1 MPEDPAVAVPIAIG
15 IIGLFFGLVLFAVYL
30 FSRSSQ
36 GQALAEEAAS
46 LRASNEQFVGT
57 KLPVKH
63 PEWQAPPELIAAT
76 IPRRVQFTGRGL
88 LYLVVR
94 PVQGVLG
101 LFLGFLGFTW
111 HWVGFLL
118 GGVFLYAAVYGSLA
132 LRKERKLL
140 QSGRPT
146 YATIRVTETIEEER
160 QPIGRERRR
169 EYVTIL
175 SYHFISASGRSVS
188 GMRRISRWDRGR
200 WEKANTVLYDTKN
213 PQNSTV
219 YPALW
224 FRLAG

>member
-1 MPEDPAVAVPIAIG
+1 MPDDPAVAVPIAIG

-46 LRASNEQFVGT
+46 LRASNEQFVRT
-57 KLPVKH
+57 KLPVEH

-76 IPRRVQFTGRGL
+76 IPRRVELTGRGL
-88 LYLVVR
+88 LHLVVR
-94 PVQGVLG
+94 PVQVVLG

-118 GGVFLYAAVYGSLA
+118 GSFFLYAAVYGSLA

-146 YATIRVTETIEEER
+146 YATIRVTQTIEQQR
-160 QPIGRERRR
+160 QSFGQEPRRA
-169 EYVTIL
+169 YVTIL
-175 SYHFISASGRSVS
+175 SYRFISASGRSVS
-188 GMRRISRWDRGR
+188 GERRISGWDRRR

-219 YPALW
+219 YPTLW
-224 FRLAG
+224 FKLAG